1 MLGLGRHLLYSTR
14 DYPDEV
20 TWWYF
25 LIPVSY
31 AFGIFPTAQLV
42 AGLLGH
48 DPTEEGS
55 GNPGASNVYR
65 VAGAKAGIRVL
76 AGDLMKGFTM
86 MFSKMHTFLVISG
99 SWIVSQS
106 LFWINL
112 SYIELGNLLD
122 GRDLRSNMKLN

>member
-1 MLGLGRHLLYSTR
+1 MLGLAGHLLYSTR
-14 DYPDEV
+14 DYHDEV
-20 TWWYF
+20 TWWYL

-65 VAGAKAGIRVL
+65 VAGAKAGILVL
-76 AGDLMKGFTM
+76 AGDLIKGFTPA
-86 MFSKMHTFLVISG
+86 LVCYFI
-99 SWIVSQS
+99 
-106 LFWINL
+106 
-112 SYIELGNLLD
+112 D
-122 GRDLRSNMKLN
+122 GRFFGSTIKSS